1 MFHVEQLNKKGEMK
15 MARLMSR
22 RGMYDLLRKIME
34 TGGLTESMSDD
45 FQRLKDDFDE
55 RERML
60 RRYGEVYDGEDQE
73 YYDYTPR
80 DVEDWESRYNELRDE
95 YQRRFWGTDEV
106 REKVEEIKEET
117 EEDVKR
123 DGNNQTFDELLE
135 RVEG

>member
-55 RERML
+55 REGML

-123 DGNNQTFDELLE
+123 DGTNQTFDELLE

>member
-1 MFHVEQLNKKGEMK
+1 

-34 TGGLTESMSDD
+34 TGGLTESMSDE
-45 FQRLKDDFDE
+45 FQKLKDDFDE
-55 RERML
+55 REGML
-60 RRYGEVYDGEDQE
+60 RRYGEVYDGEDEE
-73 YYDYTPR
+73 YYDYNPR

-95 YQRRFWGTDEV
+95 YQRRFWGPAEI
-106 REKVEEIKEET
+106 REKIEEVKEET

-123 DGNNQTFDELLE
+123 DGTDQTFDELLE